1 VAFGSA
7 ERLSWTLKPS
17 QLLWKLSDKARQARE
32 ARTLTADAALG
43 RRGEDLAHRYLQ
55 GLGYAVVA
63 RNYKPG
69 IDSEIDIVARKDEA
83 VVFVEVK
90 SRRSMEYGAPERA
103 MDMEKQKHIVRAA
116 RTYTTRAGIEWNRV
130 RFDVISVVFTKPP
143 SVLHQQDGFFH
154 GRVI

>member
-1 VAFGSA
+1 M
-7 ERLSWTLKPS
+7 
-17 QLLWKLSDKARQARE
+17 
-32 ARTLTADAALG
+32 LTADAALG

-69 IDSEIDIVARKDEA
+69 TDAEIDIVARKDEA

-103 MDMEKQKHIVRAA
+103 MDAEKQKHIVRAA

-130 RFDVISVVFTKPP
+130 RFDVISVVFSEPP
-143 SVLHQQDGFFH
+143 SVLHQQDAFFS
-154 GRVI
+154 GRAIPIGC